1 MFRDID
7 IDAFRNYILNST
19 LYTSSFCDLD
29 SLIAEYEHV
38 LTSLKDKHA
47 PLITRTIRCRPNA
60 PWYNENL
67 RNMKR
72 ELRRLER
79 RWLSSKLEI
88 DRQRF
93 KDFSYQYNED
103 IKQAK
108 LEYHKMQFENCNS
121 KQLS

>member
-1 MFRDID
+1 M
-7 IDAFRNYILNST
+7 
-19 LYTSSFCDLD
+19 
-29 SLIAEYEHV
+29 
-38 LTSLKDKHA
+38 
-47 PLITRTIRCRPNA
+47 A

-67 RNMKR
+67 RNLKR
-72 ELRRLER
+72 ER

-93 KDFSYQYNED
+93 KDFSYQYNEE

-121 KQLS
+121 KQLFQKVEKTEQAKVIKSPTLGNT

>member
-1 MFRDID
+1 
-7 IDAFRNYILNST
+7 
-19 LYTSSFCDLD
+19 
-29 SLIAEYEHV
+29 
-38 LTSLKDKHA
+38 
-47 PLITRTIRCRPNA
+47 
-60 PWYNENL
+60 
-67 RNMKR
+67 MKR

-93 KDFSYQYNED
+93 KDFSYQYNEE

-121 KQLS
+121 KQLFQKVEKLSKPKSSKSPTPRKYMKHHLLTASPSSLPTK